1 MKLFRKHQELLRA
14 IFENGLKWVVLWLAF
29 EFILLVLAIGV
40 GGWLWMSS
48 GSVTGLAGGLS
59 VLVIGRGVG
68 GFMFEM
74 FANLPER
81 TEYRTKL
88 PSHKEELEALRKE
101 LETDDDSDRS
111 NITEG
116 S

>member
-1 MKLFRKHQELLRA
+1 
-14 IFENGLKWVVLWLAF
+14 
-29 EFILLVLAIGV
+29 
-40 GGWLWMSS
+40 
-48 GSVTGLAGGLS
+48 
-59 VLVIGRGVG
+59 
-68 GFMFEM
+68 MFEM